1 MTLRRKMALQIL
13 TMIVGLLLV
22 SGAALWGLNG
32 LHQDYGLALQG
43 YQELRHVYTVGSHLA
58 TAKSLLTLPSPGEA
72 EQQRINREVRAAT
85 QEFESS
91 LSPSTV
97 ISAPVSANRS
107 ADPLDVI
114 RQGLADAQAAA
125 SGAGSMSERLSAQED
140 AVNRALGGIADLVT
154 TIRTATESRQEAALA
169 KRRETFEAVAGLS
182 AAVVAGGILLGALQY
197 HSVIRPLRRL
207 SEGVR
212 KIAAGQF
219 SGRVRGTDGRRDEFA
234 SLARDFN
241 RMAEQLDSL
250 YRELEQK
257 VDAKTRQL
265 IRSERLAG
273 VGFLAAGVAH
283 EINNPLGIIAGYAE
297 YSLTMLPARAA
308 DAESEEL
315 KRNLRV
321 ICDEAFRCK
330 EITTKLLSLATP
342 AELAA
347 DGLHAR
353 RRVSLVKVAAEVA
366 SIVGGL
372 RPYQDRR
379 LIVKARGETEGKAGA
394 EDAPEPIV
402 MAVEGEMKQVVLNL
416 TLNALEAVPAGGEVR
431 IDLGRKGG
439 WVELCVSDNGR
450 GMSRQTL
457 DRVFEPFFTERRVV
471 PGDEAERD
479 AVGGRRGTGLGL
491 SITHAI
497 VEAHGGR
504 IEAFS
509 DGPGR
514 GSRFVINLPAAPQLS
529 ASLGEANEVRA

>member
-1 MTLRRKMALQIL
+1 MALQIL
-13 TMIVGLLLV
+13 AMIVGLLLV

-58 TAKSLLTLPSPGEA
+58 TAKSLLTLPEPGEA
-72 EQQRINREVRAAT
+72 EQQRINREIRAAA
-85 QEFESS
+85 QEFDSS

-97 ISAPVSANRS
+97 ISPPASASPS
-107 ADPLDVI
+107 ADPLEVI
-114 RQGLADAQAAA
+114 RRGLADAEAAA
-125 SGAGSMSERLSAQED
+125 SGPGTMSERLSVQED
-140 AVNRALGGIADLVT
+140 AVNRALGGIAELVT
-154 TIRTATESRQEAALA
+154 TIRTVTESRQEAAVA
-169 KRRETFEAVAGLS
+169 KRRQTFEAVAGLS
-182 AAVVAGGILLGALQY
+182 AAVVAGGILLGVLQY
-197 HSVIRPLRRL
+197 RSVIRPLRRL

-212 KIAAGQF
+212 KIAAGQL
-219 SGRVRGTDGRRDEFA
+219 SGRVRGTEDRRDEFA

-273 VGFLAAGVAH
+273 VGLLAAGVAH

-297 YSLTMLPARAA
+297 YSLTMLPGRAA
-308 DAESEEL
+308 DEGEDEL

-330 EITTKLLSLATP
+330 EITTKLLTLASP
-342 AELAA
+342 AEVTA
-347 DGLHAR
+347 DGQHAR
-353 RRVSLVKVAAEVA
+353 REVSLAKVAAEVA

-379 LIVKARGETEGKAGA
+379 LIVKAHGQTDGKDGGENGL
-394 EDAPEPIV
+394 EPMV
-402 MAVEGEMKQVVLNL
+402 LAVEGEMKQVVLNL

-431 IDLGRKGG
+431 IDLARNGG
-439 WVELCVSDNGR
+439 WVELRVSDNGR
-450 GMSRQTL
+450 GMSQLTL
-457 DRVFEPFFTERRVV
+457 DRVFEPFFTERRGV
-471 PGDEAERD
+471 PGDD
-479 AVGGRRGTGLGL
+479 ADHSIAGGGRRGTGLGL

-514 GSRFVINLPAAPQLS
+514 GSRFIINLPAAPEVS
-529 ASLGEANEVRA
+529 AVLNESKEVNA

>member
-1 MTLRRKMALQIL
+1 MALQIL

-58 TAKSLLTLPSPGEA
+58 TAKSLLTLPDPGEA

-85 QEFESS
+85 QEFQTS
-91 LSPSTV
+91 LSPSMV
-97 ISAPVSANRS
+97 LSAPASVRPS
-107 ADPLDVI
+107 ADPLEVI
-114 RQGLADAQAAA
+114 RQGLADAQAAG
-125 SGAGSMSERLSAQED
+125 SGPGSVSERLSAQED

-154 TIRTATESRQEAALA
+154 TIRTATESRQNAAVT
-169 KRRETFEAVAGLS
+169 KRRETVEAVGWLS
-182 AAVVAGGILLGALQY
+182 AVVVAGGILLGALQY

-212 KIAAGQF
+212 RIAAGQF
-219 SGRVRGTDGRRDEFA
+219 SGRVGGTDGRRDEFA

-297 YSLTMLPARAA
+297 YSLTMLPVRAVDA
-308 DAESEEL
+308 DSDEL

-330 EITTKLLSLATP
+330 EITTKLLTLVTP
-342 AELAA
+342 ADVAA
-347 DGLHAR
+347 DGQGAR
-353 RRVSLVKVAAEVA
+353 RRVSLAKVAAEVV

-372 RPYQDRR
+372 RPYQDRH
-379 LIVKARGETEGKAGA
+379 LTAKAQGDPEGEAEGPA
-394 EDAPEPIV
+394 ELMV
-402 MAVEGEMKQVVLNL
+402 MAVEGEMEQVVLNL

-431 IDLGRKGG
+431 IDLCGKGG
-439 WVELCVSDNGR
+439 WVELSVSDNGR

-457 DRVFEPFFTERRVV
+457 DRVFEPFFTERHGA
-471 PGDEAERD
+471 PGDDAERD
-479 AVGGRRGTGLGL
+479 TARVRRGTGLGL

-514 GSRFVINLPAAPQLS
+514 GSRFVINLPAAPELS
-529 ASLGEANEVRA
+529 AALEQGTQK

>member
-1 MTLRRKMALQIL
+1 MVI
-13 TMIVGLLLV
+13 
-22 SGAALWGLNG
+22 AAP
-32 LHQDYGLALQG
+32 A
-43 YQELRHVYTVGSHLA
+43 SA
-58 TAKSLLTLPSPGEA
+58 SP
-72 EQQRINREVRAAT
+72 
-85 QEFESS
+85 
-91 LSPSTV
+91 P
-97 ISAPVSANRS
+97 

-125 SGAGSMSERLSAQED
+125 SGSGTVSERLSAQED
-140 AVNRALGGIADLVT
+140 AVNRALGGIAELVT
-154 TIRTATESRQEAALA
+154 TIRTTTESRQQAAIA
-169 KRRETFEAVAGLS
+169 KRRETFLAVGGLS
-182 AAVVAGGILLGALQY
+182 AAVVACGILLGAVQY
-197 HSVIRPLRRL
+197 RSVIRPLRRL

-257 VDAKTRQL
+257 VDAKSRQL
-265 IRSERLAG
+265 VRSERLAG

-297 YSLTMLPARAA
+297 YSLTMLPAQATDPA
-308 DAESEEL
+308 SEEL
-315 KRNLRV
+315 IRNLRV

-330 EITTKLLSLATP
+330 EITAKLLSLASP
-342 AELAA
+342 AEVAA
-347 DGLHAR
+347 DGQNAR
-353 RRVSLVKVAAEVA
+353 CRVSLAKVAADVA

-379 LIVKARGETEGKAGA
+379 LIVKARDDMEGEPGPEYSH
-394 EDAPEPIV
+394 EPIV

-416 TLNALEAVPAGGEVR
+416 TLNALEAVPAGGEVH
-431 IDLGRKGG
+431 IDLSRQRG
-439 WVELCVSDNGR
+439 WVELSVSDNGR
-450 GMSRQTL
+450 GMSKQTL
-457 DRVFEPFFTERRVV
+457 DRVFEPFFTERRDV
-471 PGDEAERD
+471 PGDVTAS
-479 AVGGRRGTGLGL
+479 GGRRGTGLGL

-514 GSRFVINLPAAPQLS
+514 GSRFVIHLPAATELS
-529 ASLGEANEVRA
+529 APPRVE